1 MAETS
6 ERKDQP
12 DRQDGRKR
20 ANGDDGN
27 FEMNVIIPA
36 SQFDPTQRPMMLR
49 GLKWIL
55 VCTENPIR
63 LDGAMESPKLAE

>member
-6 ERKDQP
+6 EREDQP

-27 FEMNVIIPA
+27 FEMNVIIPE
-36 SQFDPTQRPMMLR
+36 SHLTPHSDLMLR
-49 GLKWIL
+49 RLKWIL
-55 VCTENPIR
+55 VVR
-63 LDGAMESPKLAE
+63 LLDFRQTDKVQPTM